1 MASTVLSETRSG
13 VGTLTLNRPDKFNAL
28 SRELVLDLTAALR
41 AADQDASVRVVLIKG
56 AGKAWCAGGD
66 LDELLE
72 LARGEAGPRR
82 AYLRDFKAMVDA
94 VRGVAKPV
102 ISVVQGV
109 CVGGGNELNVACD
122 LALASETARFGQ
134 AGPRVGSVPAFG
146 IPQDFHLTVGEKKA
160 KEVVFLCRLYPA
172 AEAKAMGWINEVVAP
187 DQLDRVAAEW
197 AAELIEK
204 SPTSLALAKRMHNVW
219 HNLASQV
226 AEDGIEQLARFWG
239 TPEALEGFT
248 AFREKRKPDFDR
260 FAR

>member
-1 MASTVLSETRSG
+1 MASTVLSATRDG
-13 VGTLTLNRPDKFNAL
+13 VRALTLNRPDKLNAL
-28 SRELVLDLTAALR
+28 SRELVLELTGALR
-41 AADQDASVRVVLIKG
+41 AADEDPSVRVVLVKG

-66 LDELLE
+66 LDELLA
-72 LARGEAGPRR
+72 LARGAAGARR
-82 AYLRDFKAMVDA
+82 AYLREFKAMVDT
-94 VRGVAKPV
+94 VRAISKPV
-102 ISVVQGV
+102 VSVVQGA

-122 LALASETARFGQ
+122 LALASEKARFGQ

-187 DQLDRVAAEW
+187 DQLDRVADEW
-197 AAELIEK
+197 AAELVEK
-204 SPTSLALAKRMHNVW
+204 SPTALALAKRMHNAW

-248 AFREKRKPDFDR
+248 AFREKRRPDFGR
-260 FAR
+260 FAP

>member
-1 MASTVLSETRSG
+1 VASTVLSETRNA
-13 VGTLTLNRPDKFNAL
+13 VRTLTLNRPDKFNAL
-28 SRELVLDLTAALR
+28 SHQLVLDLTSALR
-41 AADQDASVRVVLIKG
+41 AADEDAAARVVLIRA

-72 LARGEAGPRR
+72 LAKGDAGPRR
-82 AYLRDFKAMVDA
+82 AYLRDFKAMIDT
-94 VRGVAKPV
+94 VRAVAKPV
-102 ISVVQGV
+102 IAVVQGV

-122 LALASETARFGQ
+122 LALASEKARFGQ

-160 KEVVFLCRLYPA
+160 KEVVMLCRLYPA

-187 DQLDRVAAEW
+187 EQLDHTAGEW

-204 SPTSLALAKRMHNVW
+204 SPTALALAKRMHNLW

-248 AFREKRKPDFDR
+248 AFREKRKPDFGR

>member
-1 MASTVLSETRSG
+1 MASTVLSETRNAIR
-13 VGTLTLNRPDKFNAL
+13 TLTLDRPDKFNAL
-28 SRELVLDLTAALR
+28 SHQLVLDLTSALR
-41 AADQDASVRVVLIKG
+41 AADEDAATRVVLIRA

-72 LARGEAGPRR
+72 LAKGDAGPRR
-82 AYLRDFKAMVDA
+82 AYLRDFKAMIDT
-94 VRGVAKPV
+94 VRAVAKPV
-102 ISVVQGV
+102 IAVVQGI

-122 LALASETARFGQ
+122 LALASEKARFGQ

-160 KEVVFLCRLYPA
+160 KEVVMLCRLYPA

-187 DQLDRVAAEW
+187 EQLDHTAGEW

-204 SPTSLALAKRMHNVW
+204 SPTALALAKRMHNLW

-248 AFREKRKPDFDR
+248 AFREKRKPDFGR

>member
-1 MASTVLSETRSG
+1 MTSTVLSETRNA
-13 VGTLTLNRPDKFNAL
+13 VCTLTLNRPDKFNAL
-28 SRELVLDLTAALR
+28 SRQLVLDLAAALR
-41 AADQDASVRVVLIKG
+41 AADEDSAVRVVLIKA

-72 LARGEAGPRR
+72 LAKGEAARRR
-82 AYLRDFKAMVDA
+82 AYLRDFKAMIDT
-94 VRGVAKPV
+94 VRAISRPV
-102 ISVVQGV
+102 IAVVQGV

-122 LALASETARFGQ
+122 LALASEKARFGQ

-160 KEVVFLCRLYPA
+160 KEVVMLCRLYSA
-172 AEAKAMGWINEVVAP
+172 ADAKAMGWINEVVAP
-187 DQLDRVAAEW
+187 EQLDRVADEW

-204 SPTSLALAKRMHNVW
+204 SPTALALAKRMHNVW
-219 HNLASQV
+219 HNLASHV
-226 AEDGIEQLARFWG
+226 AEDGIEQLVRFWG

-248 AFREKRKPDFDR
+248 AFREKRKPDFAR